1 MKDHETQENAAPGGT
16 SAADCSIPFDAA
28 YGRTGIITVETA
40 VCHKCDTEKPCISI
54 DSSDDEY
61 GPGYICLSCA
71 TDMVAHYESNTR
83 IADSGGANAIK
94 AKGEAAAA
102 ANSPTELLRLAVETG
117 ADVERLGKLMELQER
132 YEANAARKAFY
143 SAMAQFQ
150 AECPPIPK
158 PRQVTDRGGKRMY
171 SYAPLETILDTI
183 RATEARHGFR
193 HSWDHEERESGV
205 RIVCTIS
212 HRDGHAESSRV
223 DIPATKGMNTNAAQD
238 RGIEITYGQR
248 RSLLNGYG
256 LAVGGED
263 TDGQTIDE
271 APPPLTKP
279 HLTTIKALIADS
291 KTDEGRLLE
300 YVGAAT
306 IESIPDSRFAE
317 IEHLLLTKRRQ
328 A

>member
-1 MKDHETQENAAPGGT
+1 MTKSMTGIAVQGELVPVGSE
-16 SAADCSIPFDAA
+16 SAA
-28 YGRTGIITVETA
+28 
-40 VCHKCDTEKPCISI
+40 
-54 DSSDDEY
+54 
-61 GPGYICLSCA
+61 
-71 TDMVAHYESNTR
+71 
-83 IADSGGANAIK
+83 
-94 AKGEAAAA
+94 GEAAAA

-263 TDGQTIDE
+263 TDGQTITVASRSPTGSGGHSSDE